1 MYQSVKPA
9 AHSVN
14 SAEDRMS
21 TYVYIAFEGL
31 RTAPIS
37 EEAWLCAVQGCEEL
51 VVDDTWSWSA
61 HGQHVVR
68 LKKDRRA
75 TVRLDRFGIAGARD
89 PSKELI
95 AAMFKVASILG
106 ANVYSDRFN
115 KYYSTDELLHRR
127 RKHRRVFDKQRACRD
142 QQQLIQ
148 VGLWCALCAA
158 SALVGLLLGT

>member
-1 MYQSVKPA
+1 MSQSARPT

-14 SAEDRMS
+14 SAEDGMS

-31 RTAPIS
+31 RTSPIS
-37 EEAWLCAVQGCEEL
+37 EEAWLCAVQECSEF
-51 VVDDTWSWSA
+51 VVDEAWSWSA

-75 TVRLDRFGIAGARD
+75 TVRLDRFGIAAARD

-95 AAMFKVASILG
+95 AAMFKVASLLG

-115 KYYSTDELLHRR
+115 KYYSTDDLIRR
-127 RKHRRVFDKQRACRD
+127 RTKHRRVLDKQRAYRD
-142 QQQLIQ
+142 RQQLVQI
-148 VGLWCALCAA
+148 GLWCTLFAA
-158 SALVGLLLGT
+158 SALIGLLLG